1 MLSTFI
7 FVIFI
12 CVLFSILFYVLDP
25 KRLKLYKLKKI
36 ICHEYDTKVKFS
48 YKTKLMGTDL
58 YIFTDNSNAYTI
70 SEFED
75 ICGKQH
81 IK

>member
-7 FVIFI
+7 FVVFI
-12 CVLFSILFYVLDP
+12 CILFSILFYVLQS
-25 KRLKLYKLKKI
+25 LKLYKLKKI

-58 YIFTDNSNAYTI
+58 YIFTDDSCAYTI
-70 SEFED
+70 SEFGNV
-75 ICGKQH
+75 CGKRYN
-81 IK
+81 K